1 MDKQSKLIIGI
12 SSRALFNLDQSH
24 EIYEKE
30 GLESYR
36 DYQIANEDVTLEPGE
51 AFSLVKK
58 ILSINSLYKD
68 KQRIEVILLS
78 RNTSDTGLRI
88 RNSIEAH
95 GLDISRAAFC
105 GGESP
110 HRYVRDFGVHLF
122 LSSSFEDVK
131 LAIESNVAAAT
142 IIPRDGDN
150 SRKLNQGQL
159 KIAFDGD
166 AVIFSDDSEKVFHE
180 DGLDAFIKNEVSA
193 TSPLK
198 AGPFKSFLVEL
209 NKIQNDFN
217 VNECP
222 IRTALV
228 TARSAPSDKRVIKTL
243 REWGVRIDESLF
255 LGGMSKQ
262 QFLKS
267 FQADIFFDDQK
278 KHIMDAVKTTASG
291 HVPYGVKNK

>member
-150 SRKLNQGQL
+150 NRKLNQGQL

>member
-209 NKIQNDFN
+209 NKIQNDFD

-267 FQADIFFDDQK
+267 FQADIFLDDQK

>member
-209 NKIQNDFN
+209 NKIQNDFD

-267 FQADIFFDDQK
+267 FQADIFFDDQ
-278 KHIMDAVKTTASG
+278 ILNIDDAQKEVSSG
-291 HVPYGVKNK
+291 HVIYGVKNQ